1 MRQPDPIA
9 LQIMDTTAGD
19 RRQGSSTS
27 ALARGLD
34 CGPRRPIR
42 CLEQGDG
49 ANQGS
54 GIEHGATDG
63 EMTETQNS

>member
-1 MRQPDPIA
+1 MRQSDPIA
-9 LQIMDTTAGD
+9 LQIMDTTGGA

-27 ALARGLD
+27 ALTRGLD
-34 CGPRRPIR
+34 CAPRRPVR

-63 EMTETQNS
+63 GMTETQIS